1 MRDWSHYKI
10 SILFELCLCWRIQAP
25 GLTADMDTLI
35 KACEYFIT
43 TNKVQS
49 SENVLLV
56 NTNYLVNIFFL
67 GEHAA
72 GNSCDNF
79 TGVDKRNMTH
89 SNFLI
94 Q

>member
-43 TNKVQS
+43 TNKV
-49 SENVLLV
+49 
-56 NTNYLVNIFFL
+56 
-67 GEHAA
+67 
-72 GNSCDNF
+72 
-79 TGVDKRNMTH
+79 
-89 SNFLI
+89 
-94 Q
+94 